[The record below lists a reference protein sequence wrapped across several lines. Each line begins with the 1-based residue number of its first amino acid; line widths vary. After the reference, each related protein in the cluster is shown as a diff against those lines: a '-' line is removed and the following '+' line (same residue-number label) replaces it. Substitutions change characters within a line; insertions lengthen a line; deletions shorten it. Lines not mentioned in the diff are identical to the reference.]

1 MGHKTSLNRSEQAN
15 QGTWLIIRRG
25 EGKNWLYLRKRGRGV
40 WHRDCCYTYK
50 LSPFVPSSFIITT
63 ASLDLINRSNLL
75 ASVRLYTWR
84 RASLQRKSY
93 RVKAEM
99 SALFGGAI
107 SKRAA
112 TNLWALWMWLIINN
126 SINTRWLQLRLCLRL
141 EAAAHE
147 WIYWLWSEGH
157 KWGETV
163 DEMRTDPSCCP
174 RQGEVRDPRPC
185 LRWLLHLF
193 TSVLVLGKQKSD
205 VFRTANSQDVFEVLY
220 AIIYKFCAYFFCLLP
235 FSALLL

>member
-1 MGHKTSLNRSEQAN
+1 
-15 QGTWLIIRRG
+15 
-25 EGKNWLYLRKRGRGV
+25 
-40 WHRDCCYTYK
+40 
-50 LSPFVPSSFIITT
+50 
-63 ASLDLINRSNLL
+63 
-75 ASVRLYTWR
+75 
-84 RASLQRKSY
+84 
-93 RVKAEM
+93 M

-112 TNLWALWMWLIINN
+112 TNLWAPWMWLIINN

-141 EAAAHE
+141 EPAAYE

-157 KWGETV
+157 KWGEAV
-163 DEMRTDPSCCP
+163 EEMRTDPSCCP

-205 VFRTANSQDVFEVLY
+205 VFRTASSQDVFEVLY
-220 AIIYKFCAYFFCLLP
+220 AIIYKFCACSPSQRCSSSILRRI
-235 FSALLL
+235 SALRGQSLVSQGISYFVWELCSHCSCPLSC